1 MTSVQSV
8 TCCCLLW
15 LMLSVQLVTPDSPA
29 TAQLSRH
36 LTARV
41 PVGDPLQHTCSEWC
55 NEGQDVAVCTC
66 AQRRD
71 VVSSSLRRRK
81 RSMRL

>member
-1 MTSVQSV
+1 MTSVQSA

-15 LMLSVQLVTPDSPA
+15 LVLCVQLVTPDSPA

-41 PVGDPLQHTCSEWC
+41 PVGPALAYACSVMC
-55 NEGQDVAVCTC
+55 AKGYDTVVCTC
-66 AQRRD
+66 TRRRG
-71 VVSSSLRRRK
+71 VVSSSI
-81 RSMRL
+81 